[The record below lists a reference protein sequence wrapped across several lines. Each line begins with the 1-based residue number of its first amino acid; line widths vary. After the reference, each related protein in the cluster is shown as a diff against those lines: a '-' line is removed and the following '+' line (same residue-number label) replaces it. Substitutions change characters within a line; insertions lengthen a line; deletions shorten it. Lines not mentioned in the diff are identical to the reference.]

1 MRTTLRRAVESI
13 SFQKGELFSDLIDQI
28 EVIRFNTKLAF
39 MEPSK
44 FFDDEK
50 VTALSKII
58 QKHTNLDIVIIDDA
72 GNGPA
77 IFVPQLTANHIFNN
91 KEMAQ
96 WAQDNIPGFN
106 LQEHSETVLKMLNKP
121 VIQGEIDLVKAK
133 VCGAFEK
140 MRTTMLMP
148 QTLLAKGSQF
158 TPGEAAAV
166 ILHELGHT
174 FTFMEFVG
182 RTLTTNQAIAGLS
195 RFLDKSVDQGKRVVL
210 FARAADELKMDAAR
224 KEALK
229 ECKTPEQLSTILLD
243 QTIAK
248 SISELG
254 RSIYDVNTAEYL
266 ADQFAA
272 RQGASVELVTALD
285 KLMSMGSPLW
295 LKAILFIQ
303 FLPFIISVIQAG
315 FILIFPIFGLI
326 LVALIVYGQDKANEI
341 YDNAAA
347 RFIRIKHQLVQQL
360 KNKAIKDDDRKR
372 LVQDVDNIDKII
384 DDKGYIDKLD
394 IYATIAYYLKPGFR
408 AAHRQELMQKE
419 LERIANSDLFV
430 LAAKLKMV

>member
-1 MRTTLRRAVESI
+1 MRATLRQATESI
-13 SFQKGELFSDLIDQI
+13 SFQKGELFQALIDQI
-28 EVIRFNTKLAF
+28 EDIRFNTKLAF
-39 MEPSK
+39 MEPAK

-58 QKHTNLDIVIIDDA
+58 QKYTNLDIVIIDDA

-96 WAQDNIPGFN
+96 WTQDNVPGFN
-106 LQEHSETVLKMLNKP
+106 LQEHSETVLKLLNKP

-133 VCGAFEK
+133 VHGAFEK

-148 QTLLAKGSQF
+148 MTMLAKGSKF
-158 TPGEAAAV
+158 SPGEAAAV
-166 ILHELGHT
+166 MLHEIGHT

-210 FARAADELKMDAAR
+210 FARAADELKMDAAK
-224 KEALK
+224 KEVLK
-229 ECKTPEQLSTILLD
+229 ECKTPEQLATIVLD
-243 QTIAK
+243 QAITK
-248 SISELG
+248 SVSELG

-285 KLMSMGSPLW
+285 KLMSSGAGVLMKVFVFL
-295 LKAILFIQ
+295 Q
-303 FLPFIISVIQAG
+303 FLPFIISVIKAG
-315 FILIFPIFGLI
+315 FIMIFPIFGFI

-347 RFIRIKHQLVQQL
+347 RFIRIKHQLVEQL
-360 KNKAIKDDDRKR
+360 KNPAIKADFRQR
-372 LVQDVDNIDKII
+372 LVQDVNNIDDVIK
-384 DDKGYIDKLD
+384 DKNYIDKLD
-394 IYATIAYYLKPGFR
+394 IFATIAYYLKPGFR
-408 AAHRQELMQKE
+408 AAHRQEVMQKE
-419 LERIANSDLFV
+419 LERIVNSDLFV
-430 LAAKLKMV
+430 HAAKLKMV